1 MYQFNVRV
9 YGLLINEHNEVLLS
23 DEQEYSQRFIKF
35 PGGGLEYGE
44 GLIDGLKREFMEEC
58 NAEVEIISHFYTTD
72 FFVKSAFNDSQVL
85 SVYYLVR
92 NISPLNLSFKTI
104 RYDFDEQSD
113 IMQAFRWKKISELTE
128 DDVTF
133 PTDKHVVK
141 MLISPTQTLPGRERL
156 KKVFPAGGDLEG
168 ADTLTERDLKVI
180 WHPYTQ
186 MQTALPPIPIVKGD
200 GAFLFDEDG
209 KQYIDAVSSWW
220 VNIHGHANK
229 YIAQKVAEQLLELEH
244 VIFAGFTHKP
254 AIELAERLLAIL
266 PNNQAKVFYSDNGST
281 AVEVGIKMCLQ
292 YWHNQGKQRT
302 KILAFK
308 NAYHGDTFGAM
319 AVSGRSA
326 FTAAFDSLL
335 FEVEFIDLPNKD
347 NITNLQS
354 LITNHSDELACFI
367 FEPLVQGSAGMVMYE
382 AEYLNQLIAHCKAEG
397 VLTIADE
404 VFTGFGRTGK
414 PFAMDHITG
423 QPDIMCFSKGLTGGT
438 MAMGLTTCTQDIYN
452 AFLSEDKMK
461 TLFHG
466 HSYTANPVSC
476 AAALASM
483 DLFLSPET
491 AANIQRVSEA
501 HQSFAA
507 KIKHHPKLKTV
518 RQTGTIL
525 AMEWETGENT
535 SYFSGLRDK
544 LYSYF
549 LNAGI
554 ILRPLGNVIYIL
566 PPYCITDAQLN
577 YIYNK
582 IEEALENVEK
592 SA

>member
-1 MYQFNVRV
+1 MYKFNVRV

-23 DEQEYSQRFIKF
+23 DEQEYGHRFIKF

-44 GLIDGLKREFMEEC
+44 GIIDGLKREFMEEC
-58 NAEVEIISHFYTTD
+58 NAEIEVIRHFYTTD

-85 SVYYLVR
+85 SVYYIVK
-92 NISPLNLSFKTI
+92 NIAPLKLTFKTTP
-104 RYDFDEQSD
+104 YDFDEPGD
-113 IMQAFRWKKISELTE
+113 VMQAFRWKKLTE
-128 DDVTF
+128 LLEEDVTF
-133 PTDKHVVK
+133 PTDKQVVR
-141 MLISPTQTLPGRERL
+141 MLISTTQTRNG
-156 KKVFPAGGDLEG
+156 KNGS
-168 ADTLTERDLKVI
+168 LTQRDLRVI

-186 MQTALPPIPIVKGD
+186 MQTAMPPIGIIKGD
-200 GAFLFDEDG
+200 GALLIDENG
-209 KQYIDAVSSWW
+209 KEYVDAVSSWW

-229 YIAQKVAEQLLELEH
+229 YIAQKVAEQLLQLEH
-244 VIFAGFTHKP
+244 VIFAGFTHRP
-254 AIELAERLLAIL
+254 AVELAERMLNIL
-266 PNNQAKVFYSDNGST
+266 PENQGKVFYSDNGST
-281 AVEVGIKMCLQ
+281 AVEVAIKMCLQ
-292 YWHNQGKQRT
+292 YWHNQGIKRT
-302 KILAFK
+302 KILAFN

-335 FEVEFIDLPNKD
+335 FEVAFIDLPDKD
-347 NITNLQS
+347 NISYLKSQISNLK
-354 LITNHSDELACFI
+354 SDLACFI

-382 AEYLNQLIAHCKAEG
+382 AMYLDKIVLHCKKEG

-414 PFAMDHITG
+414 PFACNYLTA
-423 QPDIMCFSKGLTGGT
+423 QPDIMCFSKGITGGT
-438 MAMGLTTCTQDIYN
+438 MAMGLTTCTQQIYD
-452 AFLSEDKMK
+452 AFLSDDKLK

-483 DLFLSPET
+483 DLFLLPET
-491 AANIQRVSEA
+491 TENIARIVRA
-501 HQSFAA
+501 HQAFAG
-507 KIKHHPKLKTV
+507 KIKDHPKIKTI

-525 AMEWETGENT
+525 AMEWQTGEGT
-535 SYFSGLRDK
+535 SYFSSLRDD

-554 ILRPLGNVIYIL
+554 ILRPLGNVLYIL
-566 PPYCITDAQLN
+566 PPYCITDTQLN
-577 YIYNK
+577 YIYSK
-582 IEEALENVEK
+582 IVDALEEVGK